1 MMSSATSAAK
11 RRVIFINS
19 HPIQYFAPLYKY
31 LNEQGLETECWY
43 CSDENVKGHLDRQF
57 GTKVEWDIPL
67 LDGYKAR
74 FFPNRSWKPSLYNG
88 FFGLFNPGMIRSL
101 RQEKKSIIV
110 VHGWAYVTHIMVILF
125 GRLMGHTICLRGESP
140 LNQELLKRKIVIGA
154 KKVLLGWMLFP
165 FVHHFL
171 YIGKQNRRFY
181 EYYGVASER
190 LVFAP
195 YAVDNA
201 RFRKS
206 AAEFIPLKTKLR
218 SALGIGATDR
228 VILFAA
234 KLIEKKRPMD
244 LLKAYQQLDLAG
256 KCLVIV
262 GDGELKAEVEDY
274 VSKNQLPNVH
284 LAGFVNQSEIP
295 KFYAIADVFV
305 LCSGEGE
312 TWGLSVNEALNFGLP
327 VVVSDMAGCAED
339 LVVPSESGF
348 SFRSGDV
355 DELTNRLREVF
366 ESTSQVNTAVIDGYS
381 YVAIL
386 QALRAVTAFSRNLAA
401 K

>member
-1 MMSSATSAAK
+1 MMDSTTSTEK
-11 RRVIFINS
+11 RKVIFINS

-67 LDGYKAR
+67 LEGYKAR

-88 FFGLFNPGMIRSL
+88 FFGLFNPGMISSL

-110 VHGWAYVTHIMVILF
+110 VHGWAYVTHIMLILF

-140 LNQELLKRKIVIGA
+140 LNQELMKGKVVIGV
-154 KKVLLGWMLFP
+154 KKLLLGWMLFP
-165 FVHHFL
+165 FVHYFL

-181 EYYGVASER
+181 EYYGVGGAR

-218 SALGIGATDR
+218 SALGIAATDR

-244 LLKAYQQLDLAG
+244 LLRAYQQLDLAG

-262 GDGELKAEVEDY
+262 GDGELKARVEDY

-312 TWGLSVNEALNFGLP
+312 TWGLSVNEALNFDLP

-339 LVVPSESGF
+339 LVNEGSNGF
-348 SFRSGDV
+348 VSNTGDV
-355 DELTNRLREVF
+355 GSLKRCIEQAMRLDGN
-366 ESTSQVNTAVIDGYS
+366 SGNTTVSGYS
-381 YVAIL
+381 YDAIL
-386 QALRAVTAFSRNLAA
+386 ETLKTLPTR
-401 K
+401 